1 MYTDSSISLTS
12 ITGTIN
18 SICCICK
25 KYLGNDDLTTIT
37 TNHPCGCSIHKT
49 CAFELSI
56 ISTDYNTVCVGCRS
70 PIERHQFLSSVHK
83 PTGLSP
89 LAASVSNGNHF
100 IEVPT
105 GAGAVVVNEG
115 CCPRTSF
122 FLFNTRPY
130 FLYFLYGLSTIQIIV
145 GIVGTILTS
154 LSVVTY
160 QFDNSGLKHL
170 VVVFIGGPVVALI
183 TGFPLLI
190 YPKMITVIAS
200 ILLAPVTIICC
211 IVTTSQ
217 FLMSAQF
224 LDRYFLSCVDKNS
237 VFYGNSLYYANA
249 AECATLVQTDYCNC
263 YYNAPLYLD
272 LEQSRDGRNE
282 VPQYGTNACVQVQ
295 KNLESCAD
303 IFGNTFKGNSR
314 SGGGLALYLSIHAL
328 ILAVACLLSWIFT
341 YCQSDEMFARSRV
354 AINDDIERMNTRP
367 HSLPV
372 ARALAVNSNER
383 SVQVNKSMF
392 GGGSYT
398 STIENNNNNYPNY
411 YDNLRN
417 AKL

>member
-12 ITGTIN
+12 ITRTTN
-18 SICCICK
+18 SICCLCR
-25 KYLGNDDLTTIT
+25 KYLGNDLTAIT

-49 CAFELSI
+49 CAFELST
-56 ISTDYNTVCVGCRS
+56 ISSDYNTVCVGCRS
-70 PIERHQFLSSVHK
+70 PIERHHYLSSVHI
-83 PTGLSP
+83 PT
-89 LAASVSNGNHF
+89 AASVSNGNHL
-100 IEVPT
+100 IEVST
-105 GAGAVVVNEG
+105 GAGAVVVNNG
-115 CCPRTSF
+115 CCPRTRD
-122 FLFNTRPY
+122 FLFSTRPY
-130 FLYFLYGLSTIQIIV
+130 FLYFLYGLSIIQIIV

-160 QFDNSGLKHL
+160 QFDNSGLTHL
-170 VVVFIGGPVVALI
+170 VVGFIGGPLVAQI
-183 TGFPLLI
+183 TGIPLLI

-224 LDRYFLSCVDKNS
+224 LERYFLSCVDKNS
-237 VFYGNSLYYANA
+237 VFYGNSLYYANV

-263 YYNAPLYLD
+263 YYDAPLYLD
-272 LEQSRDGRNE
+272 LQESPDGKE
-282 VPQYGTNACVQVQ
+282 IPQYGTNACVQVH
-295 KNLESCAD
+295 KNLESCNV

-314 SGGGLALYLSIHAL
+314 SGGGLSLYLSIHAL

-341 YCQSDEMFARSRV
+341 YCQSGEMNARSRV
-354 AINDDIERMNTRP
+354 AMNDDIERMNTRP
-367 HSLPV
+367 SLPI
-372 ARALAVNSNER
+372 ARALAVNSNEGP
-383 SVQVNKSMF
+383 VQVNKSMF

-398 STIENNNNNYPNY
+398 STTENNNNYPNY

>member
-1 MYTDSSISLTS
+1 MCKREL
-12 ITGTIN
+12 GT
-18 SICCICK
+18 
-25 KYLGNDDLTTIT
+25 DLTAIT

-49 CAFELSI
+49 CAFELST
-56 ISTDYNTVCVGCRS
+56 ISSDYNTVCIGCKS
-70 PIERHQFLSSVHK
+70 PIERHQYLSSVHK
-83 PTGLSP
+83 PVGLSP
-89 LAASVSNGNHF
+89 LAASVSNGNHL

-105 GAGAVVVNEG
+105 GAGAVVVNGG
-115 CCPRTSF
+115 CCPRTRN
-122 FLFNTRPY
+122 FLFSTRPY
-130 FLYFLYGLSTIQIIV
+130 FLYLLYGLSIIQLIV

-160 QFDNSGLKHL
+160 QFDNSGLTHL

-183 TGFPLLI
+183 TGTPLLI
-190 YPKMITVIAS
+190 YPKMITVILS
-200 ILLAPVTIICC
+200 ILLAPITIVCC

-249 AECATLVQTDYCNC
+249 AVCATLVQTDYCNC
-263 YYNAPLYLD
+263 YYDAPLYLD
-272 LEQSRDGRNE
+272 LQKSPDDRDQ
-282 VPQYGTNACVQVQ
+282 VPHYGTNACVQVQ
-295 KNLESCAD
+295 KNLESCAA

-328 ILAVACLLSWIFT
+328 LLAVACILSWIFT
-341 YCQSDEMFARSRV
+341 YCYHSDEMNARSRV
-354 AINDDIERMNTRP
+354 AMNDDIERMNTRP
-367 HSLPV
+367 QSLPV
-372 ARALAVNSNER
+372 ARALAVNSNEGP
-383 SVQVNKSMF
+383 VQVSKSMF

-398 STIENNNNNYPNY
+398 STTSNNNYPNY